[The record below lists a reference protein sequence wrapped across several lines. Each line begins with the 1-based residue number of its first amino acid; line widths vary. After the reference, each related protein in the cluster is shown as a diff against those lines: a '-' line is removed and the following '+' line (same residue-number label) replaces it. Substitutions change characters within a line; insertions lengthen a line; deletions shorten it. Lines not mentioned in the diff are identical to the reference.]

1 MCENCCTFAVAKFA
15 KSQNTNLMY
24 QFELENPSDGEKK
37 VITVPE
43 EMSIGDF
50 TREIR
55 CEMGL
60 EYTVG
65 AQYHMLIDEQ
75 NRVFMQDDSIA
86 MHVDMLWEG
95 GDIPDEEE
103 KKTYYSEDF
112 YYPESQYGLSD
123 LFPQVGS
130 TVLYGQ
136 DYDKIYCKLIG
147 ETEDE
152 E

>member
-1 MCENCCTFAVAKFA
+1 
-15 KSQNTNLMY
+15 MY
-24 QFELENPSDGEKK
+24 QFELENPYDGLKK

-43 EMSIGDF
+43 EMSIEDL

-65 AQYHMLIDEQ
+65 TQFHMIIDQQ

-86 MHVDMLWEG
+86 THVDMLWEG
-95 GDIPDEEE
+95 GDDPDDPD
-103 KKTYYSEDF
+103 KKKPYYYED
-112 YYPESQYGLSD
+112 YYFPESKYSLKD
-123 LFPQVGS
+123 LFPEVGS
-130 TVLYGQ
+130 DILYGQ

-147 ETEDE
+147 VTNNED
-152 E
+152 